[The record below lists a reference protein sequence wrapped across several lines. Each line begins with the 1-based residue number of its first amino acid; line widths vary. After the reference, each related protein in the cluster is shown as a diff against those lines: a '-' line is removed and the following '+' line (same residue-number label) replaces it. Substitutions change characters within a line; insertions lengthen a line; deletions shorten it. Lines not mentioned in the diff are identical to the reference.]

1 MAPVRLRH
9 PKGVTTIQI
18 DFNNGTVAD
27 LQQEIFAATE
37 IPPSQQELKAGYPPH
52 PLTLI
57 PELPVDSL
65 GLKQGEQLVVTR
77 RSSGLTHGSGPPP
90 AASAAAFPQPSPAAA
105 MTGMTASQVRSPA
118 PTAAAGAGS
127 GGRKGG
133 PEYVV
138 TSNGYLIHR
147 VVPDDNSC
155 LFSSIA
161 LIFEQN
167 IGKAQSIRQ
176 IVADAIREDPI
187 KWDEAILGRP
197 REEYIRTILKP
208 NAWGGAI
215 ELSILA
221 EHYGTEIASVDVETG
236 RVDRFAPPPE
246 KDTGNRA
253 IVIYSGI
260 HYDATSVAP
269 MLDAPDEF
277 HQTIWSR
284 SGGKAAEAERDGED
298 AGGGEEEDEMLK
310 AAKKLADALRAKR
323 AYTNT
328 ATFDL
333 KCQICGKGLK
343 GEKEARAHAS
353 QTGHVEFGEY

>member
-9 PKGVTTIQI
+9 PKGVTTIQV
-18 DFNNGTVAD
+18 DFTNATVQD

-57 PELPVDSL
+57 PELPIDSL
-65 GLKQGEQLVVTR
+65 GLKQGEQLVVTQ
-77 RSSGLTHGSGPPP
+77 RSSAGLTHGSGQPHRANANATSPFP
-90 AASAAAFPQPSPAAA
+90 APSPAAV
-105 MTGMTASQVRSPA
+105 MTGLTASQVRSPSPVA
-118 PTAAAGAGS
+118 RPAAGGK
-127 GGRKGG
+127 GGG
-133 PEYVV
+133 PEYVI
-138 TSNGYLIHR
+138 TNNGYLIHR

-161 LIFEQN
+161 LIFEQD
-167 IGKAQSIRQ
+167 IGKAQSIRK
-176 IVADAIREDPI
+176 IVADAIRRDPV

-197 REEYIRTILKP
+197 REEYIQTILKP
-208 NAWGGAI
+208 SAWGGAI

-236 RVDRFAPPPE
+236 RIDRFSPPPE

-260 HYDATSVAP
+260 HYDATSIAP
-269 MLDAPDEF
+269 MLDAPDDF
-277 HQTIWSR
+277 HQTIMTR
-284 SGGKAAEAERDGED
+284 S
-298 AGGGEEEDEMLK
+298 GEEEDEVLQ

-333 KCQICGKGLK
+333 KCQICGQGLK

>member
-1 MAPVRLRH
+1 MVPVRLRH
-9 PKGVTTIQI
+9 PKGVTTIQV
-18 DFNNGTVAD
+18 DFSHSTVQD

-52 PLTLI
+52 PLTLV

-65 GLKQGEQLVVTR
+65 GLQQGEQLVVTK
-77 RSSGLTHGSGPPP
+77 RSLAGLTHGSAQPPR
-90 AASAAAFPQPSPAAA
+90 ASASSPFPAPSPSAA
-105 MTGMTASQVRSPA
+105 MTGMTASQVRSPV
-118 PTAAAGAGS
+118 PLAGPGS
-127 GGRKGG
+127 AKGGG
-133 PEYVV
+133 PEYVL

-155 LFSSIA
+155 LFSAIA
-161 LIFEQN
+161 LIFEQDMS
-167 IGKAQSIRQ
+167 KAQSIRK
-176 IVADAIREDPI
+176 IVADAIRNDPV

-197 REEYIRTILKP
+197 REEYIQTILKP

-221 EHYGTEIASVDVETG
+221 EHYSSEIASVDVETG
-236 RVDRFAPPPE
+236 RVDRFEPPPAR
-246 KDTGNRA
+246 DSGNRA

-260 HYDATSVAP
+260 HYDATSAAP
-269 MLDAPDEF
+269 MLDAPDDF
-277 HQTIWSR
+277 HQTIMRRGAGS
-284 SGGKAAEAERDGED
+284 ED
-298 AGGGEEEDEMLK
+298 EDEMLM

-328 ATFDL
+328 TTFDL
-333 KCQICGKGLK
+333 RCQICNKGLK
-343 GEKEARAHAS
+343 GEKEAREHAS

>member
-9 PKGVTTIQI
+9 PKGVSTI
-18 DFNNGTVAD
+18 DVDLTNATVQD
-27 LQQEIFAATE
+27 LQQQIFSATE

-52 PLTLI
+52 PLTLV
-57 PELPVDSL
+57 PELPIDSL
-65 GLKQGEQLVVTR
+65 GLKTGEQLVVTQ
-77 RSSGLTHGSGPPP
+77 RSSGISHGSGAPSRTS
-90 AASAAAFPQPSPAAA
+90 AASGATFASASPAAA
-105 MTGMTASQVRSPA
+105 MTGMTASQVHDPSPA
-118 PTAAAGAGS
+118 PASRATGGA
-127 GGRKGG
+127 KGG
-133 PEYVV
+133 SPEYVL
-138 TSNGYLIHR
+138 TSQGYLIHR

-161 LIFEQN
+161 LIFEQD

-176 IVADAIREDPI
+176 IVADAIRKDPI

-197 REEYIRTILKP
+197 REEYIKTILKP
-208 NAWGGAI
+208 TAWGGAI

-236 RVDRFAPPPE
+236 RVDRFEPPPE

-260 HYDATSVAP
+260 HYDATSVSP
-269 MLDAPDEF
+269 MFDAPDEF
-277 HQTIWSR
+277 HQTIWS
-284 SGGKAAEAERDGED
+284 KAGSED
-298 AGGGEEEDEMLK
+298 EDEMLQ

>member
-9 PKGVTTIQI
+9 PKGVTTIQV
-18 DFNNGTVAD
+18 DFTSSTVQD
-27 LQQEIFAATE
+27 LQQQIFAATE

-52 PLTLI
+52 PLTLV
-57 PELPVDSL
+57 PELPIDSL
-65 GLKQGEQLVVTR
+65 GLKTGEQLVVTQR
-77 RSSGLTHGSGPPP
+77 SSSGLTHGSGAPPR
-90 AASAAAFPQPSPAAA
+90 ASAGAGVGVFPPSSPAAA
-105 MTGMTASQVRSPA
+105 MTGMTASQVREPPPTSPA
-118 PTAAAGAGS
+118 RG
-127 GGRKGG
+127 GG
-133 PEYVV
+133 PDYVP

-161 LIFEQN
+161 LIFEQDMS
-167 IGKAQSIRQ
+167 KAQSIRQ
-176 IVADAIREDPI
+176 IVADAIRKDPI

-197 REEYIRTILKP
+197 REDYIRTILRP
-208 NAWGGAI
+208 TAWGGAI

-236 RVDRFAPPPE
+236 RVDRFTPPPE

-277 HQTIWSR
+277 HQTIWRRDSAP
-284 SGGKAAEAERDGED
+284 GKATDAEGAE
-298 AGGGEEEDEMLK
+298 GEEEDEMLR
-310 AAKKLADALRAKR
+310 AAKKLADALRARR

-343 GEKEARAHAS
+343 GEKEARAHAA

>member
-9 PKGVTTIQI
+9 PKGVTTLQV
-18 DFNNGTVAD
+18 DLTNGTVQD
-27 LQQEIFAATE
+27 LQHAIFAATE

-52 PLTLI
+52 PLTLV
-57 PELPVDSL
+57 PELPIDSL
-65 GLKQGEQLVVTR
+65 GLKQGEQLVVTQ
-77 RSSGLTHGSGPPP
+77 RSSGISHGSGLPPT
-90 AASAAAFPQPSPAAA
+90 AAAVSSGLASSSPAAA

-118 PTAAAGAGS
+118 APVSTAAAKS
-127 GGRKGG
+127 TG
-133 PEYVV
+133 PDYVP
-138 TSNGYLIHR
+138 TSSGYLVHR

-155 LFSSIA
+155 LFSSVA
-161 LIFEQN
+161 LIFEQD
-167 IGKAQSIRQ
+167 ISKAQSIRQ
-176 IVADAIREDPI
+176 IVAEAIRKDPI
-187 KWDEAILGRP
+187 RWDEAILGRP

-208 NAWGGAI
+208 QAWGGAI

-236 RVDRFAPPPE
+236 RVDRFTPPPE

-260 HYDATSVAP
+260 HYDATSVTP
-269 MLDAPDEF
+269 MLDAPSEF

-284 SGGKAAEAERDGED
+284 GKDDEED
-298 AGGGEEEDEMLK
+298 DEMLR

-353 QTGHVEFGEY
+353 ETGHVEFGEY

>member
-9 PKGVTTIQI
+9 PKGVTTIQV
-18 DFNNGTVAD
+18 DLASATVQD
-27 LQQEIFAATE
+27 LQQAIFAATE

-57 PELPVDSL
+57 PELPIESL
-65 GLKQGEQLVVTR
+65 GLKQGEQLVVTQ
-77 RSSGLTHGSGPPP
+77 RSSAGLTHGSAQPPR
-90 AASAAAFPQPSPAAA
+90 AAAAAPTSLVSSPAAA

-118 PTAAAGAGS
+118 PVS
-127 GGRKGG
+127 RPSKKGDG
-133 PEYVV
+133 PENVL
-138 TSNGYLIHR
+138 TSNGYLVHR

-161 LIFEQN
+161 LVFEQDMS
-167 IGKAQSIRQ
+167 KAQSIRK
-176 IVADAIREDPI
+176 IVADAIRKDPV

-197 REEYIRTILKP
+197 REEYIETIQKP

-221 EHYGTEIASVDVETG
+221 AHYSTEIASVDVETG
-236 RVDRFAPPPE
+236 RVDRFSPPPE
-246 KDTGNRA
+246 HDSGNRA

-260 HYDATSVAP
+260 HYDAVTAAP

-277 HQTIWSR
+277 HQTIMSR
-284 SGGKAAEAERDGED
+284 GGG
-298 AGGGEEEDEMLK
+298 AGGGAVEDGDDDEMLQ
-310 AAKKLADALRAKR
+310 AAKKLAGALRAKR

-328 ATFDL
+328 ATFEL
-333 KCQICGKGLK
+333 KCQICQKGLK

-353 QTGHVEFGEY
+353 ETGHVQFGEY

>member
-9 PKGVTTIQI
+9 PKGVTTIQV

-77 RSSGLTHGSGPPP
+77 RSSGLTHGSGAPPP
-90 AASAAAFPQPSPAAA
+90 PRAATSSPFPPPSPAAA

-118 PTAAAGAGS
+118 PTPGS
-127 GGRKGG
+127 SGPKGGG

-167 IGKAQSIRQ
+167 ISKAQSIRQ
-176 IVADAIREDPI
+176 IVADAIRKDPI

-197 REEYIRTILKP
+197 REEYIQTILRP
-208 NAWGGAI
+208 TAWGGAI

-236 RVDRFAPPPE
+236 RVDRFTPPPE

-253 IVIYSGI
+253 VVIYSGI

-284 SGGKAAEAERDGED
+284 DNGKGKAAEAQEGDGEND
-298 AGGGEEEDEMLK
+298 DEMLQ
-310 AAKKLADALRAKR
+310 AARKLADALRAKR

>member
-1 MAPVRLRH
+1 MAPIRLRH
-9 PKGVTTIQI
+9 PKGVTTIQV
-18 DFNNGTVAD
+18 DLENATVQA
-27 LQQEIFAATE
+27 LQQEVFAATE

-57 PELPVDSL
+57 PELPIDSL
-65 GLKQGEQLVVTR
+65 GLKQGEQLVVTQ
-77 RSSGLTHGSGPPP
+77 RSSGITHGLGLPP
-90 AASAAAFPQPSPAAA
+90 SAATSSPAAA
-105 MTGMTASQVRSPA
+105 PSPDAAMTGLTASQARSPT
-118 PTAAAGAGS
+118 PVSKPSGAKRG
-127 GGRKGG
+127 GG
-133 PEYVV
+133 PDYVL

-161 LIFEQN
+161 LIFEQD
-167 IGKAQSIRQ
+167 ISKAQNIRQ
-176 IVADAIREDPI
+176 IVADAIRKDPI

-221 EHYGTEIASVDVETG
+221 AHYNTEIASVDVETG
-236 RVDRFAPPPE
+236 RVDRFEPPPGA
-246 KDTGNRA
+246 DSGNRA

-269 MLDAPDEF
+269 MLDAPPDF
-277 HQTIWSR
+277 HQTIVP
-284 SGGKAAEAERDGED
+284 KAQDGEK
-298 AGGGEEEDEMLK
+298 DELLE
-310 AAKKLADALRAKR
+310 AARKLADALRAKR

-353 QTGHVEFGEY
+353 ETGHVEFGEY